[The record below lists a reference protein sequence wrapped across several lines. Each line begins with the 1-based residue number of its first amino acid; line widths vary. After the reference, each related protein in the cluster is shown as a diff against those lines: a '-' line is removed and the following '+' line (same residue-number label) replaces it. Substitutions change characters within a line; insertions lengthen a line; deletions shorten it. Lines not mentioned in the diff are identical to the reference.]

1 MSVPTFCSAH
11 LLLLCTYHTM
21 LCILLSRVSVLAPVT
36 IIKWLRFQRILEKSS
51 GSKDFLKTAPAPAE
65 CNDKLQLRIDLIALN
80 HNFVQYIHSYVQ
92 VFPHSVTGAVLQQEM
107 ILYAGKLIASYR
119 ELFKGIL
126 VLRSG
131 ILNSYVTLS
140 LTFLSLLTY

>member
-1 MSVPTFCSAH
+1 M
-11 LLLLCTYHTM
+11 
-21 LCILLSRVSVLAPVT
+21 
-36 IIKWLRFQRILEKSS
+36 
-51 GSKDFLKTAPAPAE
+51 
-65 CNDKLQLRIDLIALN
+65 
-80 HNFVQYIHSYVQ
+80 Q

-131 ILNSYVTLS
+131 I
-140 LTFLSLLTY
+140 